1 MTQIRINPISQNETQ
16 VKLLTSLKF
25 LHVVDVELII
35 MWLGQF
41 RIGYFELL

>member
-25 LHVVDVELII
+25 LVDVELII